1 MSNSKSKFNKTYEI
15 VRMMKENGELYQKYI
30 DRKIKLKDISEM
42 YGVTYEHLAN
52 VLKENNLG
60 NPKVERRMRTESE
73 LLQVENDIN
82 NALPIDYFK
91 SRYTMF
97 NGISSTMYIFN
108 SLNRRIVKFNEI
120 SPDIQMIT
128 MHRLTIL
135 VNKIKILKSLLEYNI
150 SPRGRKKTLQEI
162 AEEFDVSYTQV
173 AYISSNYKKKPN
185 TLLPDKD
192 PELVKVIM
200 RNLEISE
207 DIKNSTLN
215 HDNAIEDIAEKYNID
230 AAMVERIIGCKEYA
244 DNSGQYSH
252 LFEFWIISWYFCVKG
267 GVADVY
273 YIVISIFISDFN
285 TDI

>member
-128 MHRLTIL
+128 RHRLTIL

-150 SPRGRKKTLQEI
+150 SPRGRKKTLKEI

-173 AYISSNYKKKPN
+173 AYISSNYKKNPN

-207 DIKNSTLN
+207 DVKNSTVS
-215 HDNAIEDIAEKYNID
+215 HDNAIENIAEKYNID

-252 LFEFWIISWYFCVKG
+252 LFEF
-267 GVADVY
+267 
-273 YIVISIFISDFN
+273 
-285 TDI
+285 